1 MGVGRLIQFGGV
13 LAALIIGL
21 IGGFTYS
28 NVIIAILGIAGGIFI
43 ERDDRLLF
51 LVATIALVAAGVQ
64 GSLAAI
70 PTAGEFISSA
80 MAELAALF
88 SAGALVVILVETW
101 ERVRPTG

>member
-1 MGVGRLIQFGGV
+1 MGVGRFVQFVGV

-43 ERDDRLLF
+43 DKEDRQAF
-51 LVATIALVAAGVQ
+51 LVATIALVAAGVT
-64 GSLAAI
+64 GSLEAI
-70 PTAGEFISSA
+70 PTAGEFISGA
-80 MAELAALF
+80 MGQLGALF
-88 SAGALVVILVETW
+88 SAGALVVILVGTW